1 MAEENKETADGGDP
15 TADWEAML
23 AKEEAATAA
32 PAAAAGDAA
41 AADAERRVLNQDEI
55 DSLLGFDY
63 NDAGANKN
71 AGIHAILDK
80 ALMAYEKLPMLEV
93 VFDRLVRMMA
103 TSLRNFMSD
112 NVEVSIESMTSLRFG
127 DYLDSIPLPA
137 LIVVFRAVE
146 WENYGLITVDS
157 SQIYSTVDL
166 LLGGRR
172 TKRPIRIEG
181 RPYTT
186 IEQDIVKSMV
196 EVVLADL
203 SAAFDPICPASF
215 KYERLE
221 TNPRFA
227 TIARNA
233 NAALLVRLRIEMED
247 RGGNVDILLPH
258 ATLEPVR
265 ELLLQMFT
273 GENFGQ
279 DVVWNSHFG
288 KEVRNTDVSVDAVL
302 HETVMTLGEVMRLQV
317 GSTIILDCKPD
328 DEVALKCGEVALTSG
343 TLGRVEDRVAIKL
356 SKPVSDSAKESLS

>member
-1 MAEENKETADGGDP
+1 MATDDENKPDEQKA
-15 TADWEAML
+15 EI
-23 AKEEAATAA
+23 
-32 PAAAAGDAA
+32 PAAAAAGPEGGDS
-41 AADAERRVLNQDEI
+41 DRRVLNQDEI

-63 NDAGANKN
+63 EDDSANKN
-71 AGIHAILDK
+71 SGIHAILDK

-127 DYLDSIPLPA
+127 DYLDSVPLPA
-137 LIVVFRAVE
+137 LLVVFRAVE
-146 WENYGLITVDS
+146 WENYGMVTVDS

-186 IEQDIVKSMV
+186 IEQDIVKNMV
-196 EVVLADL
+196 EVVLGDM
-203 SAAFDPICPASF
+203 SAAFDPICPATF
-215 KYERLE
+215 KFDRLE
-221 TNPRFA
+221 TNPRFV
-227 TIARNA
+227 TITRNA

-247 RGGNVDILLPH
+247 RGGNLDILLPH
-258 ATLEPVR
+258 ATLEPIR

-279 DVVWNSHFG
+279 DIVWNSHFG
-288 KEVRNTDVSVDAVL
+288 KEVRNTDIAVNAVM
-302 HETVMTLGEVMRLQV
+302 HETQMTLGEIMRFKV
-317 GSTIILDCKPD
+317 GTTVILNCKPD
-328 DEVALKCGEVALTSG
+328 DEVKLKCGDVDLTYGS
-343 TLGRVEDRVAIKL
+343 LGRVEDRVAIKL
-356 SKPVSDSAKESLS
+356 SRPVSENAKESLS

>member
-1 MAEENKETADGGDP
+1 MAAEDENNKQT
-15 TADWEAML
+15 
-23 AKEEAATAA
+23 
-32 PAAAAGDAA
+32 AAAGDE
-41 AADAERRVLNQDEI
+41 AERRVLNQDEI

-63 NDAGANKN
+63 DDDSGANKN

-127 DYLDSIPLPA
+127 DYLDSVPLPA
-137 LIVVFRAVE
+137 LLVVFRAVE
-146 WENYGLITVDS
+146 WENYGMVTVDS

-186 IEQDIVKSMV
+186 IEQDIVKNMV
-196 EVVLADL
+196 EVVLSDL
-203 SAAFDPICPASF
+203 SAAFDPICPATF
-215 KYERLE
+215 KFDRLE
-221 TNPRFA
+221 TNPRFV
-227 TIARNA
+227 TITRNA

-247 RGGNVDILLPH
+247 RGGNLDILLPH
-258 ATLEPVR
+258 ATLEPIR

-279 DVVWNSHFG
+279 DIVWNSHFG
-288 KEVRNTDVSVDAVL
+288 KEVRHTDIAVNAVM
-302 HETVMTLGEVMRLQV
+302 HETQMTLGEIMQFKV
-317 GSTIILDCKPD
+317 GTTVILNCKPE
-328 DEVALKCGEVALTSG
+328 DEITLKCGDVDLTQGS
-343 TLGRVEDRVAIKL
+343 LGRVEDKVAIKL
-356 SKPVSDSAKESLS
+356 SRPVSDSAKESLV

>member
-1 MAEENKETADGGDP
+1 MADDDENKKGAEGEDWGLDDDGDG
-15 TADWEAML
+15 
-23 AKEEAATAA
+23 
-32 PAAAAGDAA
+32 
-41 AADAERRVLNQDEI
+41 ERRVLNQEEI

-63 NDAGANKN
+63 DDDSDSKN
-71 AGIHAILDK
+71 SGIHAILDK

-137 LIVVFRAVE
+137 LLTVFRAVE
-146 WENYGLITVDS
+146 WENYGLVTIDS

-196 EVVLADL
+196 DVVLADL
-203 SAAFDPICPASF
+203 SAAFDPICPATF
-215 KYERLE
+215 KFDRLE
-221 TNPRFA
+221 TNPRFV
-227 TIARNA
+227 TITRNA

-247 RGGNVDILLPH
+247 RGGNLDILLPH
-258 ATLEPVR
+258 ATLEPIR

-279 DVVWNSHFG
+279 DIVWNSHFG
-288 KEVRNTDVSVDAVL
+288 KEVRNTDVDVNAVL
-302 HETVMTLGEVMRLQV
+302 HETRMNLGEVMRFKV
-317 GSTIILDCKPD
+317 GSTVILNCKPD
-328 DEVALKCGEVALTSG
+328 DEVTLKCGSVNLTTGS
-343 TLGRVEDRVAIKL
+343 LGRIEDRVAIKL
-356 SKPVSDSAKESLS
+356 SKPVSESAKESLS

>member
-1 MAEENKETADGGDP
+1 MAQDANANT
-15 TADWEAML
+15 TTEAG
-23 AKEEAATAA
+23 EEA
-32 PAAAAGDAA
+32 GE
-41 AADAERRVLNQDEI
+41 ERRVLNQDEI

-63 NDAGANKN
+63 EEGGAGKN

-93 VFDRLVRMMA
+93 VYDRLVRMMA

-137 LIVVFRAVE
+137 LLSVFRAVE
-146 WENYGLITVDS
+146 WENYGLITLDS
-157 SQIYSTVDL
+157 SLIYSTVDL

-186 IEQDIVKSMV
+186 IEQEITKSMV
-196 EVVLADL
+196 DVVLADM
-203 SAAFDPICPASF
+203 SAAFDPICPATF
-215 KYERLE
+215 KFDRLE

-247 RGGNVDILLPH
+247 RGGNLDILLPH

-279 DVVWNSHFG
+279 DIVWSSHFG
-288 KEVRNTDVSVDAVL
+288 KEVRSTDVPIEAVL
-302 HETVMTLGEVMRLQV
+302 HETQMTLGDVVRFKV
-317 GSTIILDCKPD
+317 GSTLLLNCKPNT
-328 DEVALKCGEVALTSG
+328 EVTLKCGPVNLTSG
-343 TLGRVEDRVAIKL
+343 NLGKVEDRVAIKL
-356 SKPVSDSAKESLS
+356 TKPVSDSAKESLT

>member
-1 MAEENKETADGGDP
+1 MADENEEKPEEAASDDDVAAEWGAMLDEDGGDGG
-15 TADWEAML
+15 
-23 AKEEAATAA
+23 EE
-32 PAAAAGDAA
+32 D
-41 AADAERRVLNQDEI
+41 RRVLNQDEI

-63 NDAGANKN
+63 DADDSGKN
-71 AGIHAILDK
+71 SGIHAILDK

-93 VFDRLVRMMA
+93 IFDRLVRMMA

-137 LIVVFRAVE
+137 LLVVFRAVE
-146 WENYGLITVDS
+146 WENFGLVTVDA

-186 IEQDIVKSMV
+186 IEQDIVKSMID
-196 EVVLADL
+196 VVLSDL
-203 SAAFDPICPASF
+203 SAAFDPICPATF
-215 KYERLE
+215 KFDRLE

-247 RGGNVDILLPH
+247 RGGNLDILLPH

-279 DVVWNSHFG
+279 DIVWNAHFG
-288 KEVRNTDVSVDAVL
+288 KEVRRTDVDVNAVM
-302 HETVMTLGEVMRLQV
+302 HETQMKLGDVMRFKV
-317 GSTIILDCKPD
+317 GSTVVLNCKPD
-328 DEVALKCGEVALTSG
+328 EDIVLKCGNVSLTTAS
-343 TLGRVEDRVAIKL
+343 LGRVEDRVAVKL
-356 SKPVSDSAKESLS
+356 SKPVSESAKESLS

>member
-1 MAEENKETADGGDP
+1 MAENDEDINEDLEPDE
-15 TADWEAML
+15 D
-23 AKEEAATAA
+23 EEE
-32 PAAAAGDAA
+32 G
-41 AADAERRVLNQDEI
+41 ERRVLNQDEI

-63 NDAGANKN
+63 DDDSDRKSS
-71 AGIHAILDK
+71 GIHAILDK

-103 TSLRNFMSD
+103 TSMRNFMSD

-137 LIVVFRAVE
+137 LLVVFRAIE
-146 WENYGLITVDS
+146 WENYGLITIDS

-203 SAAFDPICPASF
+203 SAAFDPICPATF
-215 KYERLE
+215 KYDRLE

-247 RGGNVDILLPH
+247 RGGNLDILLPH
-258 ATLEPVR
+258 ATLEPIR

-279 DVVWNSHFG
+279 DIVWNAHFG
-288 KEVRNTDVSVDAVL
+288 KEVRSTDVDVNAVM
-302 HETVMTLGEVMRLQV
+302 HETVMGLGEVMRFKV
-317 GSTIILDCKPD
+317 GNTVVLNCKPD
-328 DEVALKCGEVALTSG
+328 DAITLKCGNVTLTNAS
-343 TLGRVEDRVAIKL
+343 LGRVDDRVAVKL
-356 SKPVSDSAKESLS
+356 NEAVSQKAKEELS

>member
-1 MAEENKETADGGDP
+1 MADEDEKKPAGGAGQNGGAMAEGESESD
-15 TADWEAML
+15 
-23 AKEEAATAA
+23 
-32 PAAAAGDAA
+32 
-41 AADAERRVLNQDEI
+41 RRVLNQDEI

-63 NDAGANKN
+63 DGDSNNKN
-71 AGIHAILDK
+71 SGIHAILDK

-137 LIVVFRAVE
+137 LLTVFRAVE
-146 WENYGLITVDS
+146 WENYGLVTVDS
-157 SQIYSTVDL
+157 AQIYSTVDL

-203 SAAFDPICPASF
+203 SAAFDPICPATF
-215 KYERLE
+215 KFDRLE

-227 TIARNA
+227 TISRNA

-258 ATLEPVR
+258 ATLEPIR

-279 DVVWNSHFG
+279 DIVWNSHLG
-288 KEVRNTDVSVDAVL
+288 KEVRNTDVDVNAVL
-302 HETVMTLGEVMRLQV
+302 HETHMSLGEVMHFKV
-317 GSTIILDCKPD
+317 GSTVILNCRPD
-328 DEVALKCGEVALTSG
+328 DEVTLKCGSVSLTSG
-343 TLGRVEDRVAIKL
+343 NLGRVEDRVAIKL
-356 SKPVSDSAKESLS
+356 TKPVSETAKESLS

>member
-1 MAEENKETADGGDP
+1 MAENDENKPDDANAAD
-15 TADWEAML
+15 DWEAML
-23 AKEEAATAA
+23 AAESAGGDG
-32 PAAAAGDAA
+32 AAAEGGEGDDE
-41 AADAERRVLNQDEI
+41 ADKRVLNQDEI

-63 NDAGANKN
+63 EDDSAGKN
-71 AGIHAILDK
+71 SGIHAILDK

-93 VFDRLVRMMA
+93 LFDRLVRMMA

-146 WENYGLITVDS
+146 WENYGLITIDS

-172 TKRPIRIEG
+172 TRRPIRIEG

-203 SAAFDPICPASF
+203 SAAFDPICPATF
-215 KYERLE
+215 KFDRLE

-233 NAALLVRLRIEMED
+233 NAALLVRVRIEMED
-247 RGGNVDILLPH
+247 RGGNLDILLPH
-258 ATLEPVR
+258 ATLEPIR

-279 DVVWNSHFG
+279 DIVWSAHFG
-288 KEVRNTDVSVDAVL
+288 KEVRNTDVEVNAIL
-302 HETVMTLGEVMRLQV
+302 HETEMSLGEVMRFKV
-317 GSTIILDCKPD
+317 GSTVVFNCKPD
-328 DEVALKCGEVALTSG
+328 EDVTLKCGPVVLTKG
-343 TLGRVEDRVAIKL
+343 TLGRIEEKMAVKL
-356 SKPVSDSAKESLS
+356 SDQVTQAAKESLS

>member
-1 MAEENKETADGGDP
+1 MAENDEDINKDLEPDGD
-15 TADWEAML
+15 D
-23 AKEEAATAA
+23 EE
-32 PAAAAGDAA
+32 G
-41 AADAERRVLNQDEI
+41 ERRVLNQDEI

-63 NDAGANKN
+63 DDENDGKSS
-71 AGIHAILDK
+71 GIHAILDK

-103 TSLRNFMSD
+103 TSMRNFMSD

-137 LIVVFRAVE
+137 LLVVFRAIE
-146 WENYGLITVDS
+146 WENYGLITIDS

-203 SAAFDPICPASF
+203 SAAFDPICPATF
-215 KYERLE
+215 KYDRLE

-247 RGGNVDILLPH
+247 RGGNLDILLPH
-258 ATLEPVR
+258 ATLEPIR

-279 DVVWNSHFG
+279 DIVWNAHFG
-288 KEVRNTDVSVDAVL
+288 KEVRSTDVNVNAVM
-302 HETVMTLGEVMRLQV
+302 HETVMGLGEVMRFKV
-317 GSTIILDCKPD
+317 GNTVVLNCKPD
-328 DEVALKCGEVALTSG
+328 DAVTLKCGNVTLTSAN
-343 TLGRVEDRVAIKL
+343 LGRVDDRVAVKL
-356 SKPVSDSAKESLS
+356 NEAVSQKAKEELS

>member
-1 MAEENKETADGGDP
+1 MADEDLNKP
-15 TADWEAML
+15 
-23 AKEEAATAA
+23 
-32 PAAAAGDAA
+32 
-41 AADAERRVLNQDEI
+41 ADADAGGEGEGERRVLNQDEI

-63 NDAGANKN
+63 GDEGDNKN
-71 AGIHAILDK
+71 SGIHAILDK

-137 LIVVFRAVE
+137 LLTVFRAVE
-146 WENYGLITVDS
+146 WENYGLVTVDS
-157 SQIYSTVDL
+157 AQIYSTVDL

-196 EVVLADL
+196 DVVLADL
-203 SAAFDPICPASF
+203 SAAFDPICPATF
-215 KYERLE
+215 KFDRLE

-227 TIARNA
+227 TICRNA

-247 RGGNVDILLPH
+247 RGGNLDILLPH

-279 DVVWNSHFG
+279 DIVWNSHFG
-288 KEVRNTDVSVDAVL
+288 KEVRHTDVDVNAVL
-302 HETVMTLGEVMRLQV
+302 HETRMTLGEVMRFKV
-317 GSTIILDCKPD
+317 GSTVILNCKPD
-328 DEVALKCGEVALTSG
+328 DEVTLKCGNVSLTTGS
-343 TLGRVEDRVAIKL
+343 LGRVDERVAVKL
-356 SKPVSDSAKESLS
+356 SKPVSESAKESLS

>member
-1 MAEENKETADGGDP
+1 MAQDANANTTTETG
-15 TADWEAML
+15 
-23 AKEEAATAA
+23 EEAAE
-32 PAAAAGDAA
+32 
-41 AADAERRVLNQDEI
+41 ERRVLNQDEI
-55 DSLLGFDY
+55 DSLLGFDA
-63 NDAGANKN
+63 DDGTGKN

-137 LIVVFRAVE
+137 LLSVIRAVE
-146 WENYGLITVDS
+146 WENYGLITLDS
-157 SQIYSTVDL
+157 SLIYSTVDL

-186 IEQDIVKSMV
+186 IEQEITKSMV
-196 EVVLADL
+196 DVVLTDM
-203 SAAFDPICPASF
+203 SAAFDPICPATF
-215 KYERLE
+215 KFDRLE

-247 RGGNVDILLPH
+247 RGGNLDILLPH

-279 DVVWNSHFG
+279 DIIWSSHFG
-288 KEVRNTDVSVDAVL
+288 KEVRSTDIAIEAVL
-302 HETVMTLGEVMRLQV
+302 HETQMHLGDVIRFKVGNTLL
-317 GSTIILDCKPD
+317 LNCKPD
-328 DEVALKCGEVALTSG
+328 TEVTLKCGPVTLTSG
-343 TLGRVEDRVAIKL
+343 HLGKVEDRVAVKL
-356 SKPVSDSAKESLS
+356 SKPVSDSAKESLT